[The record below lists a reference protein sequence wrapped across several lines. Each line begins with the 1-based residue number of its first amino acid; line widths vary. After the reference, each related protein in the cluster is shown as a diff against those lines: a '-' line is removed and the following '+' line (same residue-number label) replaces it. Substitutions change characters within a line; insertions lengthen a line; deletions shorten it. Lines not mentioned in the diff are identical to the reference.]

1 MRSLARSAIRRRGLN
16 VFERPRGLRT
26 QSSRV
31 TRNLLL
37 IGVPVVGGG
46 FAMSQYLDL
55 SVDDALVSLGLRSGK
70 LTDQEEKELTELTE
84 TKPIEIPKVLVEHPF
99 GERSVLWR
107 FVFTIRRVCYLI
119 SLLVPVCAYGAYFRI
134 FKFHDEDVRKKWIRM
149 VLNSMERGGCTYHVL
164 SHKRTNPNTTK
175 HRYVTQV
182 RTMD

>member
-1 MRSLARSAIRRRGLN
+1 
-16 VFERPRGLRT
+16 
-26 QSSRV
+26 
-31 TRNLLL
+31 
-37 IGVPVVGGG
+37 
-46 FAMSQYLDL
+46 MSQYLDL
-55 SVDDALVSLGLRSGK
+55 SVDDALGSLGLRSGK

-164 SHKRTNPNTTK
+164 SHKRNGSK
-175 HRYVTQV
+175 HNETQV
-182 RTMD
+182 RYSSSDNGLA